1 MAEAAGTANSSNGE
15 AISELPEAIS
25 VAADQQ
31 QTVARAGEADRA
43 LALFCHRAAK
53 DLAVAYEG
61 EHPREV
67 ILAPFLRLYRQA
79 YELHLKATIRCIS
92 LLRRMDAGGE
102 DLTSELAALDARLRE
117 PKLGHSL
124 ELLLT
129 EMLAQY
135 GAINVAA
142 FPAGITR
149 VVKLLH
155 TDDSFGAPYQYFHGE
170 GLVTEHAAD
179 FAGFAALLDEQ
190 LMKFGEVIDRLDGHC
205 APKLDTSQ
213 SP

>member
-1 MAEAAGTANSSNGE
+1 MTKAADAASS
-15 AISELPEAIS
+15 SEGGATSGLPEAIS

-31 QTVARAGEADRA
+31 QAVALVGEPDRA

-61 EHPREV
+61 EHTKEV
-67 ILAPFLRLYRQA
+67 ILTPFLRLYRQA
-79 YELHLKATIRCIS
+79 YELHLKATMKRLL
-92 LLRRMDAGGE
+92 LLRRMDGGGE
-102 DLTSELAALDARLRE
+102 DLIVELEALDTRLRE

-124 ELLLT
+124 ESLLA

-135 GAINVAA
+135 EAMKLEA
-142 FPAGITR
+142 FPASIIR

-155 TDDSFGAPYQYFHGE
+155 TNDSFGVPYQYVHEE

-179 FAGFAALLDEQ
+179 FAEFAALLDEQ
-190 LMKFGEVIDRLDGHC
+190 LMRFGDVIDRLDGHMR
-205 APKLDTSQ
+205 
-213 SP
+213 